1 MGDDTIYS
9 GTVAAA
15 IEGHLFNLPA
25 IAVSL
30 PGGGKRRFDT
40 AAAFARDFA
49 ARLLAAK
56 IDPNR
61 PPPLFNINAPDVP
74 PEAVRGARL
83 TRLGRRHTAEKSKR
97 IRDGEDEFWFEF
109 GEAGDARDAGPE
121 TDFHA
126 VERGFVS
133 VTPLTGRFDDA
144 RCRRPFRRGGAV
156 LRARR
161 RVRRKMTVSA
171 RKPQP
176 DKSDRI
182 IADALAA
189 RIDDAEVVD
198 AFRRVPRRVFLSAAL
213 AMRAADDDALPIG
226 FGQTTSQPFVIAKML
241 EMARR
246 GKRAGRALEIGAG
259 CGYQTALLAE
269 LFDEV
274 FAVERVAALGAR
286 ARRALAV
293 LGCDRIRLKYDDGMN
308 GIPQA
313 APFDAIVVAAESDI
327 TPPSLL
333 AQLAPGARLVLPLRA
348 RAGGARLTAVDR
360 DNNTL
365 ETADPV
371 RFVPLLP
378 GVE

>member
-1 MGDDTIYS
+1 MINILATNDDGIEAPGLAALAAACADLGAVFVVAPMENKSGASSSLTLHSAVRVRRFSANRYAVGGTPTDCVHLALTGDFLPARPDIVVSGVNDGANMGDDTIYS

-61 PPPLFNINAPDVP
+61 PPPLFNINAPDVS

-133 VTPLTGRFDDA
+133 VTPLTADLTMRDVATCF
-144 RCRRPFRRGGAV
+144 GG
-156 LRARR
+156 
-161 RVRRKMTVSA
+161 
-171 RKPQP
+171 
-176 DKSDRI
+176 
-182 IADALAA
+182 
-189 RIDDAEVVD
+189 
-198 AFRRVPRRVFLSAAL
+198 
-213 AMRAADDDALPIG
+213 
-226 FGQTTSQPFVIAKML
+226 
-241 EMARR
+241 
-246 GKRAGRALEIGAG
+246 
-259 CGYQTALLAE
+259 
-269 LFDEV
+269 
-274 FAVERVAALGAR
+274 
-286 ARRALAV
+286 
-293 LGCDRIRLKYDDGMN
+293 
-308 GIPQA
+308 A
-313 APFDAIVVAAESDI
+313 APFC
-327 TPPSLL
+327 
-333 AQLAPGARLVLPLRA
+333 ARN
-348 RAGGARLTAVDR
+348 GECG
-360 DNNTL
+360 
-365 ETADPV
+365 EK
-371 RFVPLLP
+371 
-378 GVE
+378 

>member
-1 MGDDTIYS
+1 
-9 GTVAAA
+9 
-15 IEGHLFNLPA
+15 
-25 IAVSL
+25 
-30 PGGGKRRFDT
+30 
-40 AAAFARDFA
+40 
-49 ARLLAAK
+49 
-56 IDPNR
+56 
-61 PPPLFNINAPDVP
+61 
-74 PEAVRGARL
+74 
-83 TRLGRRHTAEKSKR
+83 
-97 IRDGEDEFWFEF
+97 
-109 GEAGDARDAGPE
+109 
-121 TDFHA
+121 
-126 VERGFVS
+126 
-133 VTPLTGRFDDA
+133 
-144 RCRRPFRRGGAV
+144 
-156 LRARR
+156 
-161 RVRRKMTVSA
+161 MTVSA

-198 AFRRVPRRVFLSAAL
+198 AFRRVPRRIFLSAAL